1 MGLVQVIQSY
11 GVELRRSGK
20 ELVGRCPFHDDRS
33 PSFSVN
39 PEKEKWHC
47 FGCNAGGDA
56 VTFVMRI
63 ENVGFKDAVKML
75 GREPMTRPSPKPRP
89 EVEWAKAMLLSVQAV
104 MRELN
109 QKLRLAEKLEWQEEI
124 DLLSR
129 EYDILETMAEDLANP
144 DTIVSLFNEREL
156 VESLLAEEEV

>member
-20 ELVGRCPFHDDRS
+20 ELVGRCPFHDDRR
-33 PSFSVN
+33 PSLSVN

-63 ENVGFKDAVKML
+63 ENFGFKDAVKIL
-75 GREPMTRPSPKPRP
+75 AESHCPDRLPNR
-89 EVEWAKAMLLSVQAV
+89 
-104 MRELN
+104 N
-109 QKLRLAEKLEWQEEI
+109 QK
-124 DLLSR
+124 
-129 EYDILETMAEDLANP
+129 
-144 DTIVSLFNEREL
+144 
-156 VESLLAEEEV
+156 